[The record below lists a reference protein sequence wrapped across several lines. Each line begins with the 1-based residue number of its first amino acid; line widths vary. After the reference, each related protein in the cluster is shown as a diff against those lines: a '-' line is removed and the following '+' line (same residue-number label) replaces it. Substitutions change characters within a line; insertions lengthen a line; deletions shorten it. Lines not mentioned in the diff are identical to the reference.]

1 MLCHHQCSSQC
12 LCIIPIFS
20 FYDLNCSRI
29 RADCELW
36 RVFSVCSNIPFTYQ
50 RTLSENLT
58 LFIGEG
64 TADCQPVKRFVCK
77 QTRLH
82 TVGQYWELYW
92 GLQRFVMICLPIKL
106 CSMYKVEGLFASSYW
121 SYSIIEK
128 RNKTGQNQT
137 QFISNMQIQPAEKI
151 QGGSDE
157 ARLD

>member
-82 TVGQYWELYW
+82 TVGHSIENCIEDCRDLWWFASQSNCV
-92 GLQRFVMICLPIKL
+92 QCIKL
-106 CSMYKVEGLFASSYW
+106 KVCLHHHTDHTLSLKRGTKLVKTKHSSY
-121 SYSIIEK
+121 
-128 RNKTGQNQT
+128 
-137 QFISNMQIQPAEKI
+137 QICKSSQQRKYRE
-151 QGGSDE
+151 DLT
-157 ARLD
+157 RRD